1 MGKKFKGS
9 GNVDGFPMLNEGK
22 YAFKVLSAK
31 YNEAK
36 DNVELDIVTQD
47 GEKHKEYYNL
57 VKQSGEVNTFAV
69 DSVIRLCSACLNN
82 ESLKQQELDI
92 DWLPMIVGKFFV
104 DEIQHNEYNGKTS
117 AHLNPY
123 KYESASGFDAVS
135 QSDEDDLDNI

>member
-22 YAFKVLSAK
+22 YAFKVLSAQ

-36 DNVELDIVTQD
+36 DNVELNVVTQD